1 MRVRYDICFVF
12 ANRDKLPA
20 ILKSGLHLSFLTA
33 LNYNNGF
40 ILAQRRQTFKVLH
53 KLAILERINFSNQGP
68 VVQRPISA
76 NPGLNFN
83 LGFFFF
89 CSEAFSRIIFSI
101 LFRASTYQILRKKN
115 ITEFTF

>member
-53 KLAILERINFSNQGP
+53 KLAILERINFSNQM
-68 VVQRPISA
+68 VSQSYY
-76 NPGLNFN
+76 F
-83 LGFFFF
+83 
-89 CSEAFSRIIFSI
+89 
-101 LFRASTYQILRKKN
+101 KKN
-115 ITEFTF
+115 FVKSFSPLRRKTAKLRHNKSWTMNVI

>member
-40 ILAQRRQTFKVLH
+40 ILAQRWQTW
-53 KLAILERINFSNQGP
+53 IN
-68 VVQRPISA
+68 
-76 NPGLNFN
+76 
-83 LGFFFF
+83 
-89 CSEAFSRIIFSI
+89 
-101 LFRASTYQILRKKN
+101 
-115 ITEFTF
+115 

>member
-40 ILAQRRQTFKVLH
+40 ILAQRRQTFKVLD
-53 KLAILERINFSNQGP
+53 KLAILERINFSNQM
-68 VVQRPISA
+68 V
-76 NPGLNFN
+76 
-83 LGFFFF
+83 
-89 CSEAFSRIIFSI
+89 SRSYYFKKKI
-101 LFRASTYQILRKKN
+101 RK
-115 ITEFTF
+115 IVLTFKTKDSKIKT